1 MKKLLLTKIV
11 LTLFLLNIDNFV
23 YGQSLYKLPFPTGT
37 TYICTQGNNGSLSHT
52 GNAQYAFD
60 FSMPIG
66 TPISASRGGTV
77 HMVQEQWANGNC
89 PYISGQ
95 GCNSNCINNVNRIV
109 INHGDG
115 TYALYLHLTQNGS
128 SVSIGQTIGQGQI
141 IGYSGNSGCST
152 NPHLHFMVM
161 NSGATY
167 YQQSIQISFCDV
179 YSNNGVPTSGNS
191 YTSQNCVT
199 CPQIPIT
206 TLPVNNSTVSIP
218 VAFDWDDATG
228 GNDTSY
234 RIQVSTTNSGWTA
247 QNGFTSSTSENNTIR
262 VNQGTGST
270 SSFTWSSSSSYPPQP
285 NTTYYYTV
293 KTFACGQSSNYSA
306 VKSFTT
312 SCNASIPTL
321 ISPTNG
327 QTNVGVPVLFDW
339 NDVGN
344 NPQYRIQ
351 VSTTNSGW
359 TAQNGFTSSTS
370 ENNNIR
376 VNQNT
381 NDVSAY
387 NWTSTSAYPPQGGT
401 TYYWTVKSFA
411 CGQNSNYSSVRS
423 FTVANQSTNYT
434 ITTSSNPTV
443 GGGTSGNGTYAAGQN
458 RTVTATANSGYTFS
472 NWTENGNVIS
482 TNSSYSFILNSNRNL
497 VANFT
502 QQSNWTEC
510 PNYNFSLSNNSNW
523 NTHSSSIGYMENK
536 IYRFLVSPGK
546 TYTFKTG
553 CGDGATASFN
563 TVLNLLNFNC
573 NSIIADDNSC
583 EQQRSS
589 IEWTCNYSSTG
600 WAYLMVRGFIPTS
613 NYGNYTLAYR
623 EIDSN
628 LSVEEPEI
636 ISKLKIYPNPFDDFI
651 EIISSNIGLID
662 KVEVYDILGKLIIQ
676 DEVKQSETHKLST
689 DKLAQ
694 GTYIVKITTDTTSE
708 SYKIIKR

>member
-1 MKKLLLTKIV
+1 MKK
-11 LTLFLLNIDNFV
+11 
-23 YGQSLYKLPFPTGT
+23 
-37 TYICTQGNNGSLSHT
+37 
-52 GNAQYAFD
+52 
-60 FSMPIG
+60 
-66 TPISASRGGTV
+66 
-77 HMVQEQWANGNC
+77 
-89 PYISGQ
+89 
-95 GCNSNCINNVNRIV
+95 
-109 INHGDG
+109 
-115 TYALYLHLTQNGS
+115 
-128 SVSIGQTIGQGQI
+128 
-141 IGYSGNSGCST
+141 
-152 NPHLHFMVM
+152 
-161 NSGATY
+161 
-167 YQQSIQISFCDV
+167 SIQIKIVASFLLFYIVDLMRAQPSAQIVLSDLNNKIGLCIDMDNAYGCQCVDV
-179 YSNNGVPTSGNS
+179 AKYVCITYWGQNISGNANQLDELNRWPSGTQKINYYSGFIPQPGDFFIFEGSS
-191 YTSQNCVT
+191 YPFGHIGIVRSATSSGFVSLDQNWFNPSGTVGSPLSVVNHNYNNMICVMRLPYQT
-199 CPQIPIT
+199 CPQIPNT
-206 TLPVNNSTVSIP
+206 TLPANNSTVSMP

-247 QNGFTSSTSENNTIR
+247 QNGFTSSTTENNTIR

-270 SSFTWSSSSSYPPQP
+270 SSFSWSSSSSYPPQP

-312 SCNASIPTL
+312 SCNALMPTL

-370 ENNNIR
+370 ENNTIR

-387 NWTSTSAYPPQGGT
+387 NWTSSSAYPPQGGT

-411 CGQNSNYSSVRS
+411 CGLNSNYSNVRS
-423 FTVANQSTNYT
+423 FTVANLSTNYT
-434 ITTSSNPTV
+434 ITTSSNPTA
-443 GGGTSGNGTYAAGQN
+443 GGNTSGNGTYNAGQN

-472 NWTENGNVIS
+472 NWTENGNVVS
-482 TNSSYSFILNSNRNL
+482 TNSSYSFVLNSNRNL

-502 QQSNWTEC
+502 QQSNWIDC

-553 CGDGATASFN
+553 CGDGGTANFN

-613 NYGNYTLAYR
+613 NYGNYTLAFR
-623 EIDSN
+623 EVDSN
-628 LSVEEPEI
+628 LSVEEPEF
-636 ISKLKIYPNPFDDFI
+636 ISNLKIYPNPFDDFI
-651 EIISSNIGLID
+651 EIVSPNNGLIE
-662 KVEVYDILGKLIIQ
+662 KVEIYDILGKSIIHE
-676 DEVKQSETHKLST
+676 EVKQSETHKLST

-694 GTYIVKITTDTTSE
+694 GTYIVKITTDKTSE
-708 SYKIIKR
+708 SHKIIKR